1 MKFIDCAVIG
11 AGPAGLNAS
20 LVLGRARK
28 QIALFDNKTN
38 RNRVTQ
44 KSHGFITRDGIKP
57 EEFKELGLND
67 LKKYSS
73 IHYYEKTV
81 LTITKQSTGLFEI
94 VTSDHT
100 KYLAERVLLA
110 TGIQEEF
117 PSILEVREFYGK
129 SLFSCPYC
137 DGWELKDQPLI
148 IISEN
153 EDYTLHMTK
162 LVYNWSTDL
171 VIATNGNELS
181 KPFMDEL
188 CNKNI
193 RVITEP
199 IRSLQGEEG
208 YLKRVEFHS
217 GLHIERASGFI
228 VPTFFRPNQFLE
240 QLGCELQSN
249 ETFVIDDFGRTSE
262 KNIYVAGETTTQ
274 GPSSLIIAASQ
285 GNKAAI
291 AINSDITDER
301 F

>member
-1 MKFIDCAVIG
+1 MEFIDCAVIG

-67 LKKYSS
+67 LKKYPSV
-73 IHYYEKTV
+73 HYYEKTV
-81 LTITKQSTGLFEI
+81 STITKRSTGLFEI
-94 VTSDHT
+94 VTLDDT

-117 PSILEVREFYGK
+117 PSIPDVREFYGK

-153 EDYTLHMTK
+153 EDNTLHMTK

-181 KPFMDEL
+181 KPLMDEL

-208 YLKRVEFHS
+208 YLKRVGFHS
-217 GLHIERASGFI
+217 GLHIERADGFI
-228 VPTFFRPNQFLE
+228 VPTFFRTNQFLE
-240 QLGCELQSN
+240 QLGCELQN
-249 ETFVIDDFGRTSE
+249 NATFVIDDFGRTSE
-262 KNIYVAGETTTQ
+262 KNIYLAGETTTQ

-285 GNKAAI
+285 GNKVAI

>member
-1 MKFIDCAVIG
+1 MECIDCAVIG

-20 LVLGRARK
+20 LVLGIARK

-57 EEFKELGLND
+57 EDFKELGLND
-67 LKKYSS
+67 LKKYPSV
-73 IHYYEKTV
+73 HYYEKTV
-81 LTITKQSTGLFEI
+81 STITKQSTGLFEI

-100 KYLAERVLLA
+100 KYLVERVLLV

-117 PSILEVREFYGK
+117 PSIPNVREYYGK

-137 DGWELKDQPLI
+137 DGWELKDQPLS

-153 EDYTLHMTK
+153 EDYTVHMTK

-181 KPFMDEL
+181 QTIMDEL
-188 CNKNI
+188 SNKNI
-193 RVITEP
+193 TVITEP
-199 IRSLQGEEG
+199 IRALQGEDG
-208 YLKRVEFHS
+208 YLKEVKFHS
-217 GLHIERASGFI
+217 GLRIERAGGFI
-228 VPTFFRPNQFLE
+228 VPTFFRPNQFIE

-291 AINSDITDER
+291 AINSDITEER